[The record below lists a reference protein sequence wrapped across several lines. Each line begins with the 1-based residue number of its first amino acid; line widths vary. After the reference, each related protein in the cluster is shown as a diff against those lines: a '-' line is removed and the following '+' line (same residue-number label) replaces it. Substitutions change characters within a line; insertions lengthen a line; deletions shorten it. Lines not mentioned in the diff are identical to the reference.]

1 MANTTEYVRKW
12 RDEHEPKFDQKRID
26 ALVKYARMTDSDLL
40 AELHKARGK
49 KADMIAKL
57 LRSKGVK

>member
-1 MANTTEYVRKW
+1 MANTTEYMKKW
-12 RDEHEPKFDQKRID
+12 RDEHEAKFDQKRID
-26 ALVKYARMTDSDLL
+26 AVVKYSRMNDSELF

-57 LRSKGVK
+57 LKARGVK